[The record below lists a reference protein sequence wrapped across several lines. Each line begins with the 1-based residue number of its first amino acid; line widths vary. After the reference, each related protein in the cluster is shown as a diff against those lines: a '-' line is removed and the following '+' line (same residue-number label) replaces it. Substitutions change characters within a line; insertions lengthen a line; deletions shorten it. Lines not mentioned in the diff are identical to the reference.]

1 MLDTIVGLL
10 PLAVGLVLFGAAVW
24 FLISKEIGLG
34 YWLFAAFLV
43 GHGLV
48 QVMFL
53 VPTPTDGATTSGV
66 ANPFDIAKSWPV
78 TGAGLDV
85 TVVRPIAVTLITVV
99 VLGFG
104 LAALSTVGVLV
115 PTGWWQGLV
124 LGSTAASII
133 LLAAFLSPGLI
144 LGIAIDAVLLWL
156 VLASVWAPGG
166 VNTAPTG

>member
-1 MLDTIVGLL
+1 MLDAIVGLL

-24 FLISKEIGLG
+24 FLISREIGLG

-53 VPTPTDGATTSGV
+53 VPTPTDGATASGA
-66 ANPFDIAKSWPV
+66 ANPFDIAKSWLV
-78 TGAGLDV
+78 TGVGIDV
-85 TVVRPIAVTLITVV
+85 SVVRQVAVVLITAV
-99 VLGFG
+99 VLGYG

-124 LGSTAASII
+124 IGSTAVSII

-144 LGIAIDAVLLWL
+144 LGFAIDAVLLWL

-166 VNTAPTG
+166 VSASPTG